1 MRRAALAAVAL
12 LGAIAA
18 TVTATP
24 VAAEKLV
31 SSLSSH
37 RVLIT
42 PSFVGTEL
50 VLFGTVEAD
59 GATVPRRGRYDI
71 VATVTGPRETLVVRR
86 KDRVVGIW
94 VNADSRTFVQVP
106 SYLAV
111 LATRPVDEIAPLDLA
126 RRLQLGLRRTLL
138 PQQIGPDMADTPRDD
153 PFRTAFLRLK
163 QSQGLYVEA
172 TDLSFVT
179 PMLFRGSIPLPASA
193 PVGSYEVEVKLFADG
208 ALVTRGGD
216 TFEIAKFGF
225 EQFVAASAV
234 NHGLFYGLAT
244 AAMALLTGWAASV
257 IFRRD

>member
-1 MRRAALAAVAL
+1 MRRAALAL
-12 LGAIAA
+12 LGAVIVAA
-18 TVTATP
+18 TPA
-24 VAAEKLV
+24 AAEKLV
-31 SSLSSH
+31 TSLSSH
-37 RVLIT
+37 SILIT

-59 GATVPRRGRYDI
+59 AAGAPRRGRYDI

-94 VNADSRTFVQVP
+94 VNVDSRTFVQVP

-111 LATRPVDEIAPLDLA
+111 LATRPVDEIAGVDAL

-163 QSQGLYVEA
+163 QSHGLYVEA
-172 TDLSFVT
+172 TNLEFVT
-179 PMLFRGSIPLPASA
+179 PILYRGSIPLPASA
-193 PVGSYEVEVKLFADG
+193 PVGRYDVEVKLFADG
-208 ALVTRGGD
+208 ALVARGGD
-216 TFEIAKFGF
+216 NFEIAKFGF
-225 EQFVAASAV
+225 EQFIASSAI
-234 NHGLFYGLAT
+234 NHSLLYGLAT